1 MANRT
6 GQSHDHELNAHLEL
20 EPLPGPTE
28 ASEDE
33 PSSIEA
39 DSQELLDMELILP
52 GPAEPFP
59 DAGQPGGP
67 MVRNVFETNTATS
80 QRSSPMKVSEI
91 MTPAVEC
98 VHPNDSIAAA
108 AQKMKE
114 LDVGALPICG
124 DDDRLR
130 GMITDRDITV
140 RATAGCCD
148 PLNTRIRDVMTPS
161 IIYVFDDQDIIE
173 AAQLMKENQVRRLP
187 VLNRDKRLVGIVSLG
202 DLAVDTGDEEL
213 AGATLEAVS
222 EPAEMGR

>member
-1 MANRT
+1 MWKEERFMADRT
-6 GQSHDHELNAHLEL
+6 SQSHDHEQNAGTHLEV

-33 PSSIEA
+33 ASSIEA
-39 DSQELLDMELILP
+39 DSPELLDMELVLP

-59 DAGQPGGP
+59 DAGQSGDCI
-67 MVRNVFETNTATS
+67 VRNVFEANTATS
-80 QRSSPMKVSEI
+80 QRRSPMKVNEI

-124 DDDRLR
+124 DDDRLL

-140 RATAGCCD
+140 RATAGCCA
-148 PLNTRIRDVMTPS
+148 PLDTRI
-161 IIYVFDDQDIIE
+161 
-173 AAQLMKENQVRRLP
+173 
-187 VLNRDKRLVGIVSLG
+187 
-202 DLAVDTGDEEL
+202 
-213 AGATLEAVS
+213 
-222 EPAEMGR
+222 